1 MIERLSGRQSGT
13 LLVGLLLV
21 VGGLAA
27 FFAQSMGANLGEIVG
42 AGGRPFL
49 VILPGLAL
57 IVGAFLAPRPNGV
70 ALAIAGAIVTTVGGI
85 LLYQNA
91 TENWESWA
99 YVWALI
105 PTAAGVAMTAYGT
118 LTRQDGLVVSGTRLA
133 LIGVVLFL
141 AGLWF
146 FGSLFSTG
154 EVPVDFGTWWPV
166 VLIVIGGAVVLSA
179 FGGSDTT
186 AHPGARGPS

>member
-1 MIERLSGRQSGT
+1 
-13 LLVGLLLV
+13 
-21 VGGLAA
+21 
-27 FFAQSMGANLGEIVG
+27 
-42 AGGRPFL
+42 
-49 VILPGLAL
+49 
-57 IVGAFLAPRPNGV
+57 
-70 ALAIAGAIVTTVGGI
+70 
-85 LLYQNA
+85 
-91 TENWESWA
+91 
-99 YVWALI
+99 
-105 PTAAGVAMTAYGT
+105 MTAYGT

-186 AHPGARGPS
+186 AHPGARRPS